1 MEIERVSRFRGAA
14 ARRLPTLD
22 TIEIIEAVLLS
33 LATVLTAWSAF
44 QAAVWDGDQS
54 AKFAQS
60 EALHSQSVRAVN
72 VATVQSNID
81 TVLFDRWLAAEDS
94 HDSTTTAAIEG
105 TMRPALRA
113 ALHAWETDGGITEKA
128 GAPSSPLQ
136 EGSYLNAD
144 LSAADAYT
152 RQADAAVKEADH
164 ANETS
169 DYYILATVVVALV
182 LFLVGI
188 ASKLH
193 SREVRFGLAAFA
205 SICLATSVIVIVLL
219 PATWP

>member
-1 MEIERVSRFRGAA
+1 MEFDRIAQFRSAA
-14 ARRLPTLD
+14 GRRLTLD
-22 TIEIIEAVLLS
+22 TIEVIEAVLLS

-54 AKFAQS
+54 ANFARS
-60 EALHSQSVRAVN
+60 EALHSESVRAVN
-72 VATVQSNID
+72 LATVQSNID
-81 TVLFDRWLAAEDS
+81 TVLFDRWLAAEES

-113 ALHAWETDGGITEKA
+113 ALHAWETDGGISERP
-128 GAPSSPLQ
+128 GAPTSPLQ
-136 EGSYLNAD
+136 EGSYLSAD
-144 LSAADAYT
+144 LSKADAYT
-152 RQADAAVKEADH
+152 TEAQTAVKEADH

-188 ASKLH
+188 ASKLR
-193 SREVRFGLAAFA
+193 SRDVRLGLAAFA
-205 SICLATSVIVIVLL
+205 SMCLAASVVVVILL
-219 PATWP
+219 PVAWP